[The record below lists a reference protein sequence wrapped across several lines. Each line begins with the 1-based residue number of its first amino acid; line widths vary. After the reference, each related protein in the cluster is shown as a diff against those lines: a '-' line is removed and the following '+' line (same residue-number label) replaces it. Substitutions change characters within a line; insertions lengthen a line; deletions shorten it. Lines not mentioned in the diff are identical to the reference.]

1 MIEDNSD
8 CDMKNK
14 FIKNNKAFTLIELIV
29 VIAIIGIIL
38 ILALPQVG
46 KIQEANKNRKYEV
59 YEMSI
64 ERGAKL
70 YVDSRARDM
79 FGNNNSGCVTV
90 KYSELKASNVI
101 KDFGMDDVTCSNDS
115 ETYVEVRKIN
125 DDYRYDVA
133 IICRQGGETGKIV
146 HKKTIDDSFT
156 CSLNPDTAPPTV
168 EVSPSSNSDW
178 INPKEL
184 TVKIKISDESG
195 LNKNI
200 GIKYYWVNNAGE
212 KVSKDFT
219 YNYNNKKGVTKV
231 SYKIPENNMK
241 GVFGEVY
248 LVVEPYRSTN
258 TNGIQDVLGNE
269 KSIAQQEGPYKL
281 DGTKPSCGT
290 ATGAKDTWTNQ
301 NFTISQQCIDNESGC
316 VKDTYEK
323 NFTSSTTTYT
333 FTIEDK
339 AGNTNECK
347 VDVYLDK
354 DKPECGKIEGES
366 TKWTNGNRTI
376 SAKCKDE
383 NAGECS
389 KDKFEVTFTTDG
401 KTDNIEISDKAGNTV
416 SCEVDKYIDKTPPT
430 CTSSGGS
437 STATTGPVTITG
449 TCKDSLSGC
458 TGNVSKK
465 LTDDM
470 NTSVS
475 PGTVKDNAGNT
486 TECPAEPVNINSTP
500 NKPTIINPTNGNWV
514 NYDFA
519 LTVKTT
525 TASNL
530 ISHWQYSYDNS
541 SWTTYDNSATNNFK
555 TTNFTKERNQLVYIR
570 VCNTNNVCSDSASTY
585 IRIDKT
591 KPTCGSASGSSTTWT
606 NKDRYISQGC
616 SDSASGCSAST
627 FNKTFSTEGKTA
639 TIDISDKAG
648 NSNSCNVNKYI
659 DKTGPSCGTISGA
672 STTWTN
678 QDRTIKVGCSDSL
691 SGCTSSQASNTFT
704 TDAKTGSL
712 SISDNAGNTKSCSV
726 NVYIDKTPPEVDSF
740 DYEFLSDHA
749 ICNNG
754 YTSLDAQNLSFD
766 VRVYNARA
774 HDVSTNGVQSGIDHF
789 EIVLAP
795 TYYVVDNS
803 NTAHAIY
810 CGEAG
815 CLESPNRFKRVN
827 VTNVQTTSDGY
838 YTFPSTKA
846 SASISNSYFGNTQK
860 FCADWCINI
869 RAHDKA
875 GNSKQMIHSWG
886 TGSTCQKHYNNA
898 QGY

>member
-1 MIEDNSD
+1 MIRYVGDV
-8 CDMKNK
+8 MKGK
-14 FIKNNKAFTLIELIV
+14 FVKNNKAFTLIELIV

-125 DDYRYDVA
+125 NDYRYDVA

-156 CSLNPDTAPPTV
+156 CSINPDTAPPTV
-168 EVSPSSNSDW
+168 EVSPSSNSEW

-212 KVSKDFT
+212 KVSKDFI

-241 GVFGEVY
+241 GVSGEVY

-323 NFTSSTTTYT
+323 TFTSSTTTYT
-333 FTIEDK
+333 FTIKDK
-339 AGNTNECK
+339 AGNTNECE

-383 NAGECS
+383 ETGECS

-437 STATTGPVTITG
+437 STATTGTVTITG

-486 TECPAEPVNINSTP
+486 TECPAEPVNINTTP
-500 NKPTIINPTNGNWV
+500 NKPTIINPTNENWV

-570 VCNTNNVCSDSASTY
+570 VCNKNDVCSDSASTY

-591 KPTCGSASGSSTTWT
+591 APTCGSNNG
-606 NKDRYISQGC
+606 
-616 SDSASGCSAST
+616 
-627 FNKTFSTEGKTA
+627 
-639 TIDISDKAG
+639 
-648 NSNSCNVNKYI
+648 
-659 DKTGPSCGTISGA
+659 

-678 QDRTIKVGCSDSL
+678 QNRTVTLNCIDNQ
-691 SGCTSSQASNTFT
+691 SGCATSPVATTFTETLTTSSI
-704 TDAKTGSL
+704 
-712 SISDNAGNTKSCSV
+712 SIKDRAGNTASCPV
-726 NVYIDKTPPEVDSF
+726 DVYIDKIPPYTP
-740 DYEFLSDHA
+740 A
-749 ICNNG
+749 INWNQMVTIDGVSIESGLYGDCIGSKCGGNNYSQQLKNEGRECFTERQCNI
-754 YTSLDAQNLSFD
+754 SLDSKVNVPRVCSFRKTTSCGEPWPVYFAGD
-766 VRVYNARA
+766 EGGSGYDRFVTTEIGRLCKFAWSGNEYHAVWGWEYRVY
-774 HDVSTNGVQSGIDHF
+774 
-789 EIVLAP
+789 
-795 TYYVVDNS
+795 
-803 NTAHAIY
+803 
-810 CGEAG
+810 
-815 CLESPNRFKRVN
+815 
-827 VTNVQTTSDGY
+827 
-838 YTFPSTKA
+838 
-846 SASISNSYFGNTQK
+846 
-860 FCADWCINI
+860 
-869 RAHDKA
+869 DKA
-875 GNSKQMIHSWG
+875 GNQSQPLYLWELMNDVYSENLLNYFEVRNGAWELKPGKSCPTEWPLL
-886 TGSTCQKHYNNA
+886 
-898 QGY
+898 

>member
-1 MIEDNSD
+1 MIKDNGV
-8 CDMKNK
+8 CNMKNK
-14 FIKNNKAFTLIELIV
+14 FVKNNKAFTLIELIV

-70 YVDSRARDM
+70 YVDSRARDL

-125 DDYRYDVA
+125 NDYRYDVA

-156 CSLNPDTAPPTV
+156 CSINPDTAPPTV
-168 EVSPSSNSDW
+168 EVSPSSNSEW

-241 GVFGEVY
+241 GVSGEVY

-383 NAGECS
+383 ETGECS

-437 STATTGPVTITG
+437 STATIGPVTITG

-475 PGTVKDNAGNT
+475 PGTVKDNAGNA
-486 TECPAEPVNINSTP
+486 TECPAEPVNINTTP
-500 NKPTIINPTNGNWV
+500 NKPTIINPTNENWV
-514 NYDFA
+514 NYNFA

-570 VCNTNNVCSDSASTY
+570 VCNKNDVCSDSASTY

-591 KPTCGSASGSSTTWT
+591 APTCGSNNG
-606 NKDRYISQGC
+606 
-616 SDSASGCSAST
+616 
-627 FNKTFSTEGKTA
+627 
-639 TIDISDKAG
+639 
-648 NSNSCNVNKYI
+648 
-659 DKTGPSCGTISGA
+659 

-678 QDRTIKVGCSDSL
+678 QNRTVTLNCIDNQ
-691 SGCTSSQASNTFT
+691 SGCATSPVATTFTETLTTSSI
-704 TDAKTGSL
+704 
-712 SISDNAGNTKSCSV
+712 SIKDRAGNTASCPV
-726 NVYIDKTPPEVDSF
+726 DVYIDKIPPYTP
-740 DYEFLSDHA
+740 A
-749 ICNNG
+749 INWNQLVTIDGASIESGLYGDCIGSKCGGNNYSQQLKDEGRECFTERQCNI
-754 YTSLDAQNLSFD
+754 SLDSKVTVPRVCSFRKTTSCGEPWPVYFAGD
-766 VRVYNARA
+766 EGGSGYDRFVTTEIGRLCKFAWNGKEYHAVWGWEYRVY
-774 HDVSTNGVQSGIDHF
+774 
-789 EIVLAP
+789 
-795 TYYVVDNS
+795 
-803 NTAHAIY
+803 
-810 CGEAG
+810 
-815 CLESPNRFKRVN
+815 
-827 VTNVQTTSDGY
+827 
-838 YTFPSTKA
+838 
-846 SASISNSYFGNTQK
+846 
-860 FCADWCINI
+860 
-869 RAHDKA
+869 DKA
-875 GNSKQMIHSWG
+875 GNQSQPLYLWELMNDVYSENLLNYFEVRNGAWELKPGKSCPTEWPLL
-886 TGSTCQKHYNNA
+886 
-898 QGY
+898 

>member
-1 MIEDNSD
+1 MIRYVGDV
-8 CDMKNK
+8 MKGK
-14 FIKNNKAFTLIELIV
+14 FVKNNKAFTLIELIV

-125 DDYRYDVA
+125 NDYRYDVA

-156 CSLNPDTAPPTV
+156 CSINPDTAPPTV
-168 EVSPSSNSDW
+168 EVSPSSNSEW

-241 GVFGEVY
+241 GVSGEVY

-323 NFTSSTTTYT
+323 TFTSSTTTYT
-333 FTIEDK
+333 FTIKDK
-339 AGNTNECK
+339 AGNTNECE

-383 NAGECS
+383 ETGECS

-437 STATTGPVTITG
+437 STATTGTVTITG

-486 TECPAEPVNINSTP
+486 TECPAEPVNINTTP
-500 NKPTIINPTNGNWV
+500 NKPTIINPTNENWV

-570 VCNTNNVCSDSASTY
+570 VCNKNDVCSESASTY

-591 KPTCGSASGSSTTWT
+591 APTCGSNNG
-606 NKDRYISQGC
+606 
-616 SDSASGCSAST
+616 
-627 FNKTFSTEGKTA
+627 
-639 TIDISDKAG
+639 
-648 NSNSCNVNKYI
+648 
-659 DKTGPSCGTISGA
+659 

-678 QDRTIKVGCSDSL
+678 QNRTVTLNCIDNQ
-691 SGCTSSQASNTFT
+691 SGCATSPVATTFTETLTTSSI
-704 TDAKTGSL
+704 
-712 SISDNAGNTKSCSV
+712 SIKDRAGNTASCPV
-726 NVYIDKTPPEVDSF
+726 DVYIDKIPPYTPAVNWNQMVTIDGVSIESGLYGDCIGSKCGGNNYSQQLKNEGRECF
-740 DYEFLSDHA
+740 TERQ
-749 ICNNG
+749 CNI
-754 YTSLDAQNLSFD
+754 SLDSKVNVPRVCSFRKTTSCGEPWPVYFAGD
-766 VRVYNARA
+766 EGGSGYDRFVTTEIGRLCKFAWSGNEYHAVWGWEYRVY
-774 HDVSTNGVQSGIDHF
+774 
-789 EIVLAP
+789 
-795 TYYVVDNS
+795 
-803 NTAHAIY
+803 
-810 CGEAG
+810 
-815 CLESPNRFKRVN
+815 
-827 VTNVQTTSDGY
+827 
-838 YTFPSTKA
+838 
-846 SASISNSYFGNTQK
+846 
-860 FCADWCINI
+860 
-869 RAHDKA
+869 DKA
-875 GNSKQMIHSWG
+875 GNQSQPLYLWELMNDVYSENLLNYFEVRNGAWELKPGKSCPTEWPLL
-886 TGSTCQKHYNNA
+886 
-898 QGY
+898 

>member
-1 MIEDNSD
+1 MIRYVGDV
-8 CDMKNK
+8 MKGK
-14 FIKNNKAFTLIELIV
+14 FVKNNKAFTLIELIV

-168 EVSPSSNSDW
+168 EVSPSSNSEW

-241 GVFGEVY
+241 GVSGEVY

-323 NFTSSTTTYT
+323 TFTSSTTTYT
-333 FTIEDK
+333 FTIKDK
-339 AGNTNECK
+339 AGNTNECE

-383 NAGECS
+383 ETGECS

-437 STATTGPVTITG
+437 STATTGTVTITG

-486 TECPAEPVNINSTP
+486 TECPAEPVNINTTP

-570 VCNTNNVCSDSASTY
+570 VCNKNDVCSESASTY

-591 KPTCGSASGSSTTWT
+591 APTCGSNNG
-606 NKDRYISQGC
+606 
-616 SDSASGCSAST
+616 
-627 FNKTFSTEGKTA
+627 
-639 TIDISDKAG
+639 
-648 NSNSCNVNKYI
+648 
-659 DKTGPSCGTISGA
+659 

-678 QDRTIKVGCSDSL
+678 QNRTVTLNCIDNQ
-691 SGCTSSQASNTFT
+691 SGCATSPVATTFTETLTTSSI
-704 TDAKTGSL
+704 
-712 SISDNAGNTKSCSV
+712 SIKDRAGNTASCPV
-726 NVYIDKTPPEVDSF
+726 DVYIDKIPPYTPAVNWNQMVTIDGVSIESGLYGDCIGSKCGGNNYSQQLKNEGRECF
-740 DYEFLSDHA
+740 TERQ
-749 ICNNG
+749 CNI
-754 YTSLDAQNLSFD
+754 SLDSKVNVPRVCSFRKTTSCGEPWPVYFAGD
-766 VRVYNARA
+766 EGGSGYDRFVTTEIGRLCKFAWSGNEYHAVWGWEYRVY
-774 HDVSTNGVQSGIDHF
+774 
-789 EIVLAP
+789 
-795 TYYVVDNS
+795 
-803 NTAHAIY
+803 
-810 CGEAG
+810 
-815 CLESPNRFKRVN
+815 
-827 VTNVQTTSDGY
+827 
-838 YTFPSTKA
+838 
-846 SASISNSYFGNTQK
+846 
-860 FCADWCINI
+860 
-869 RAHDKA
+869 DKA
-875 GNSKQMIHSWG
+875 GNQSQPLYLWELMNDVYSENLLNYFEVRNGAWELKPGKSCPTEWPLL
-886 TGSTCQKHYNNA
+886 
-898 QGY
+898 

>member
-1 MIEDNSD
+1 MIRYVGDV
-8 CDMKNK
+8 MKGK
-14 FIKNNKAFTLIELIV
+14 FVKNNKAFTLIELIV

-156 CSLNPDTAPPTV
+156 CSINPDTAPPTV
-168 EVSPSSNSDW
+168 EVSPSSNSEW

-241 GVFGEVY
+241 GVSGEVY

-323 NFTSSTTTYT
+323 TFTSSTTTYT
-333 FTIEDK
+333 FTIKDK
-339 AGNTNECK
+339 AGNTNECE

-383 NAGECS
+383 ETGECS

-437 STATTGPVTITG
+437 SEPVIGPVTITG

-486 TECPAEPVNINSTP
+486 TECPAEPVNINTTP
-500 NKPTIINPTNGNWV
+500 NKPTIINPTNENWV

-570 VCNTNNVCSDSASTY
+570 VCNKNDVCSESASTY

-591 KPTCGSASGSSTTWT
+591 APTCGT
-606 NKDRYISQGC
+606 NNG
-616 SDSASGCSAST
+616 
-627 FNKTFSTEGKTA
+627 
-639 TIDISDKAG
+639 
-648 NSNSCNVNKYI
+648 
-659 DKTGPSCGTISGA
+659 

-678 QDRTIKVGCSDSL
+678 QNRTVTLNCIDNQSSCATSPVATTFTETL
-691 SGCTSSQASNTFT
+691 TTSSI
-704 TDAKTGSL
+704 
-712 SISDNAGNTKSCSV
+712 SIKDRAGNTASCPV
-726 NVYIDKTPPEVDSF
+726 DVYIDKIPPYTPAVNWNQMVTIDGVSIESGLYGDCIGSKCGGNNYSQQLKNEGRECF
-740 DYEFLSDHA
+740 TERQ
-749 ICNNG
+749 CNI
-754 YTSLDAQNLSFD
+754 SLDSKVNVPRVCSFRKTTSCGEPWPVYFAGD
-766 VRVYNARA
+766 EGGSGYDRFVTTEIGRLCKFAWSGNEYHAVWGWEYRVY
-774 HDVSTNGVQSGIDHF
+774 
-789 EIVLAP
+789 
-795 TYYVVDNS
+795 
-803 NTAHAIY
+803 
-810 CGEAG
+810 
-815 CLESPNRFKRVN
+815 
-827 VTNVQTTSDGY
+827 
-838 YTFPSTKA
+838 
-846 SASISNSYFGNTQK
+846 
-860 FCADWCINI
+860 
-869 RAHDKA
+869 DKA
-875 GNSKQMIHSWG
+875 GNQSQPLYLWELMNDVYSENLLNYFEVRNGAWELKPGKSCPTEWPLL
-886 TGSTCQKHYNNA
+886 
-898 QGY
+898 

>member
-1 MIEDNSD
+1 MIRYVGDV
-8 CDMKNK
+8 MKGK
-14 FIKNNKAFTLIELIV
+14 FVKNNKAFTLIELIV

-156 CSLNPDTAPPTV
+156 CSINPDTAPPTV
-168 EVSPSSNSDW
+168 EVSPSSNSEW

-241 GVFGEVY
+241 GVSGEVY
-248 LVVEPYRSTN
+248 LVIEPYRSTN

-323 NFTSSTTTYT
+323 TFTSSTTTYT
-333 FTIEDK
+333 FTIKDK
-339 AGNTNECK
+339 AGNTNECE

-383 NAGECS
+383 ETGECS

-437 STATTGPVTITG
+437 STATTGTVTITG

-486 TECPAEPVNINSTP
+486 TECPAEPVNINTTP
-500 NKPTIINPTNGNWV
+500 NKPTIINPTNENWV

-570 VCNTNNVCSDSASTY
+570 VCNKNDVCSESASTY

-591 KPTCGSASGSSTTWT
+591 APTCGSNNG
-606 NKDRYISQGC
+606 
-616 SDSASGCSAST
+616 
-627 FNKTFSTEGKTA
+627 
-639 TIDISDKAG
+639 
-648 NSNSCNVNKYI
+648 
-659 DKTGPSCGTISGA
+659 

-678 QDRTIKVGCSDSL
+678 QNRTVTLNCIDNQ
-691 SGCTSSQASNTFT
+691 SGCATSPVATTFTETLTTSSI
-704 TDAKTGSL
+704 
-712 SISDNAGNTKSCSV
+712 SIKDRAGNTASCPV
-726 NVYIDKTPPEVDSF
+726 DVYIDKIPPYTPAVNWNQMVTIDGVSIESGLYGDCIGSKCGGNNYSQQLKNEGRECF
-740 DYEFLSDHA
+740 TERQ
-749 ICNNG
+749 CNI
-754 YTSLDAQNLSFD
+754 SLDSKVNVPRVCSFRKTTSCGEPWPVYFAGD
-766 VRVYNARA
+766 EGGSGYDRFVTTEIGRLCKFAWSGNEYHAVWGWEYRVY
-774 HDVSTNGVQSGIDHF
+774 
-789 EIVLAP
+789 
-795 TYYVVDNS
+795 
-803 NTAHAIY
+803 
-810 CGEAG
+810 
-815 CLESPNRFKRVN
+815 
-827 VTNVQTTSDGY
+827 
-838 YTFPSTKA
+838 
-846 SASISNSYFGNTQK
+846 
-860 FCADWCINI
+860 
-869 RAHDKA
+869 DKA
-875 GNSKQMIHSWG
+875 GNQSQPLYLWELMNDVYSENLLNYFEVRNGAWELKPGKSCPTEWPLL
-886 TGSTCQKHYNNA
+886 
-898 QGY
+898 

>member
-1 MIEDNSD
+1 MIRYVGDV
-8 CDMKNK
+8 MKGK
-14 FIKNNKAFTLIELIV
+14 FVKNNKAFTLIELIV

-125 DDYRYDVA
+125 NDYRYDVA

-156 CSLNPDTAPPTV
+156 CSINPDTAPPTV
-168 EVSPSSNSDW
+168 EVSPSSNSEW

-241 GVFGEVY
+241 GVSGEVY

-383 NAGECS
+383 ETGECS

-437 STATTGPVTITG
+437 STATIGPVTITG

-475 PGTVKDNAGNT
+475 PGTVKDNAGNA
-486 TECPAEPVNINSTP
+486 TECPAEPVNINTTP
-500 NKPTIINPTNGNWV
+500 NKPTIINPTNENWV
-514 NYDFA
+514 NYNFA

-570 VCNTNNVCSDSASTY
+570 VCNKNDVCSDSASTY

-591 KPTCGSASGSSTTWT
+591 APTCGSNNG
-606 NKDRYISQGC
+606 
-616 SDSASGCSAST
+616 
-627 FNKTFSTEGKTA
+627 
-639 TIDISDKAG
+639 
-648 NSNSCNVNKYI
+648 
-659 DKTGPSCGTISGA
+659 

-678 QDRTIKVGCSDSL
+678 QNRTVTLNCIDNQ
-691 SGCTSSQASNTFT
+691 SGCATSPVATTFTETLTTSSI
-704 TDAKTGSL
+704 
-712 SISDNAGNTKSCSV
+712 SIKDRAGNTASCPV
-726 NVYIDKTPPEVDSF
+726 DVYIDKIPPYTP
-740 DYEFLSDHA
+740 A
-749 ICNNG
+749 INWNQLVTIDGASIESGLYGDCIGSKCGGNNYSQQLKDEGRECFTERQCNI
-754 YTSLDAQNLSFD
+754 SLDSKVTVPRVCSFRKTTSCGEPWPVYFAGD
-766 VRVYNARA
+766 EGGSGYDRFVTTEIGRLCKFAWNGKEYHAVWGWEYRVY
-774 HDVSTNGVQSGIDHF
+774 
-789 EIVLAP
+789 
-795 TYYVVDNS
+795 
-803 NTAHAIY
+803 
-810 CGEAG
+810 
-815 CLESPNRFKRVN
+815 
-827 VTNVQTTSDGY
+827 
-838 YTFPSTKA
+838 
-846 SASISNSYFGNTQK
+846 
-860 FCADWCINI
+860 
-869 RAHDKA
+869 DKA
-875 GNSKQMIHSWG
+875 GNQSQPLYLWELMNDVYSENLLNYFEVRNGAWELKPGKSCPTEWPLL
-886 TGSTCQKHYNNA
+886 
-898 QGY
+898 

>member
-1 MIEDNSD
+1 MIRYVGDV
-8 CDMKNK
+8 MKSK
-14 FIKNNKAFTLIELIV
+14 FVKNNKAFTLIELIV

-156 CSLNPDTAPPTV
+156 CSINPDTAPPTV
-168 EVSPSSNSDW
+168 EVSPSSNSEW

-241 GVFGEVY
+241 GVSGEVY

-323 NFTSSTTTYT
+323 TFTSSTTTYT
-333 FTIEDK
+333 FTIKDK
-339 AGNTNECK
+339 AGNTNECE

-376 SAKCKDE
+376 SAKCKDDKT
-383 NAGECS
+383 GECS

-486 TECPAEPVNINSTP
+486 TECPAEPVNINTTP
-500 NKPTIINPTNGNWV
+500 NKPTIINPTNENWV

-570 VCNTNNVCSDSASTY
+570 VCNKNDVCSESASTY

-591 KPTCGSASGSSTTWT
+591 APTCGSNNG
-606 NKDRYISQGC
+606 
-616 SDSASGCSAST
+616 
-627 FNKTFSTEGKTA
+627 
-639 TIDISDKAG
+639 
-648 NSNSCNVNKYI
+648 
-659 DKTGPSCGTISGA
+659 

-678 QDRTIKVGCSDSL
+678 QNRTVTLNCIDNQ
-691 SGCTSSQASNTFT
+691 SGCATSPVATTFTETLTTSSI
-704 TDAKTGSL
+704 
-712 SISDNAGNTKSCSV
+712 SIKDRAGNTASCPV
-726 NVYIDKTPPEVDSF
+726 DVYIDKIPPYTP
-740 DYEFLSDHA
+740 A
-749 ICNNG
+749 INWNQLVTIDGASIESGLYGDCIGSKCGGNNYSQQLKDEGRECFTERQCNI
-754 YTSLDAQNLSFD
+754 SLDS
-766 VRVYNARA
+766 
-774 HDVSTNGVQSGIDHF
+774 
-789 EIVLAP
+789 
-795 TYYVVDNS
+795 
-803 NTAHAIY
+803 
-810 CGEAG
+810 
-815 CLESPNRFKRVN
+815 RVN
-827 VTNVQTTSDGY
+827 VPRVCSFRKTTSCGEPWPVYFAGDEGGSGY
-838 YTFPSTKA
+838 DRFVTTEIGRLCKFAWS
-846 SASISNSYFGNTQK
+846 GNEYH
-860 FCADWCINI
+860 AVWGWEY
-869 RAHDKA
+869 RVYDKA
-875 GNSKQMIHSWG
+875 GNQSQPLYLWELMNDVYSENLLNYFEVKNGAWELKPGKSCPTEWPLL
-886 TGSTCQKHYNNA
+886 
-898 QGY
+898 

>member
-1 MIEDNSD
+1 MIRYVGDV
-8 CDMKNK
+8 MKGK
-14 FIKNNKAFTLIELIV
+14 FVKNNKAFTLIELIV

-70 YVDSRARDM
+70 YVDSRARDL

-168 EVSPSSNSDW
+168 EVSPSSNSEW

-241 GVFGEVY
+241 GVSGEVY

-416 SCEVDKYIDKTPPT
+416 SCKVDKYIDKTPPT

-437 STATTGPVTITG
+437 STATTGTVTITG

-486 TECPAEPVNINSTP
+486 TECPAEPVNINTTP
-500 NKPTIINPTNGNWV
+500 NKPTIINPTNENWV
-514 NYDFA
+514 NYNFA

-570 VCNTNNVCSDSASTY
+570 VCNKNDVCSESASTY

-591 KPTCGSASGSSTTWT
+591 APTCGSNNG
-606 NKDRYISQGC
+606 
-616 SDSASGCSAST
+616 
-627 FNKTFSTEGKTA
+627 
-639 TIDISDKAG
+639 
-648 NSNSCNVNKYI
+648 
-659 DKTGPSCGTISGA
+659 

-678 QDRTIKVGCSDSL
+678 QNRTVTLNCIDNQ
-691 SGCTSSQASNTFT
+691 SGCATSPVATTFTETLTTSSI
-704 TDAKTGSL
+704 
-712 SISDNAGNTKSCSV
+712 SIKDRAGNTASCPV
-726 NVYIDKTPPEVDSF
+726 DVYIDKIPPYTP
-740 DYEFLSDHA
+740 A
-749 ICNNG
+749 INWNQLVTIDGASIESGLYGDCIGSKCGGNNYSQQLKNEGRECFTERQCNI
-754 YTSLDAQNLSFD
+754 SLDSKVNVPRVCSFRKTTSCGEPWPVYFAGD
-766 VRVYNARA
+766 EGGSGYDRFVTTEIGRLCKFAWSGNEYHAVWGWEYRVY
-774 HDVSTNGVQSGIDHF
+774 
-789 EIVLAP
+789 
-795 TYYVVDNS
+795 
-803 NTAHAIY
+803 
-810 CGEAG
+810 
-815 CLESPNRFKRVN
+815 
-827 VTNVQTTSDGY
+827 
-838 YTFPSTKA
+838 
-846 SASISNSYFGNTQK
+846 
-860 FCADWCINI
+860 
-869 RAHDKA
+869 DKA
-875 GNSKQMIHSWG
+875 GNQSQPLYLWELMNDVYSENLLNYFEVRNGAWELKPGKSCPTEWPLL
-886 TGSTCQKHYNNA
+886 
-898 QGY
+898 

>member
-1 MIEDNSD
+1 
-8 CDMKNK
+8 MKNK
-14 FIKNNKAFTLIELIV
+14 IVKNNKAFTLIELIV

-70 YVDSRARDM
+70 YVDSRARDL
-79 FGNNNSGCVTV
+79 FGNNNSGCVTI

-125 DDYRYDVA
+125 NDYRYDVA
-133 IICRQGGETGKIV
+133 IICRQGGETGRIV

-156 CSLNPDTAPPTV
+156 CSINPDVEPPTV

-178 INPKEL
+178 INPEEL
-184 TVKIKISDESG
+184 SVKIKISDESG

-200 GIKYYWVNNAGE
+200 GIKYYWVNSSGD

-241 GVFGEVY
+241 GVSGEVY
-248 LVVEPYRSTN
+248 LVVGPYRSTN

-269 KSIAQQEGPYKL
+269 KAIEQKEGPYKL

-323 NFTSSTTTYT
+323 TFTSSTTTYT
-333 FTIEDK
+333 FTIKDK

-383 NAGECS
+383 KTGDCS

-401 KTDNIEISDKAGNTV
+401 KTDNIEISDKAGNTA
-416 SCEVDKYIDKTPPT
+416 SCKVDKYIDKTPPT

-437 STATTGPVTITG
+437 SEPVIGPVTITG

-486 TECPAEPVNINSTP
+486 TKCPAEPVNINTTL

-514 NYDFA
+514 NYNFA

-525 TASNL
+525 TESNL

-541 SWTTYDNSATNNFK
+541 SWTTYENSATNNFK

-570 VCNTNNVCSDSASTY
+570 VCNTNNVCSESASTY

-591 KPTCGSASGSSTTWT
+591 KPTCGSNNG
-606 NKDRYISQGC
+606 
-616 SDSASGCSAST
+616 
-627 FNKTFSTEGKTA
+627 
-639 TIDISDKAG
+639 
-648 NSNSCNVNKYI
+648 
-659 DKTGPSCGTISGA
+659 

-678 QDRTIKVGCSDSL
+678 QNRTVTLNCIDNQ
-691 SGCTSSQASNTFT
+691 SGCAASPVATTFTETLTTSSI
-704 TDAKTGSL
+704 
-712 SISDNAGNTKSCSV
+712 SIK
-726 NVYIDKTPPEVDSF
+726 
-740 DYEFLSDHA
+740 
-749 ICNNG
+749 
-754 YTSLDAQNLSFD
+754 
-766 VRVYNARA
+766 
-774 HDVSTNGVQSGIDHF
+774 
-789 EIVLAP
+789 
-795 TYYVVDNS
+795 
-803 NTAHAIY
+803 
-810 CGEAG
+810 
-815 CLESPNRFKRVN
+815 
-827 VTNVQTTSDGY
+827 
-838 YTFPSTKA
+838 
-846 SASISNSYFGNTQK
+846 
-860 FCADWCINI
+860 
-869 RAHDKA
+869 DKA
-875 GNSKQMIHSWG
+875 GNSTSCPVDVYIDKIPPYTPAINWNQMVTIDGASIESGLYGDCIGSRCGGNNYSQQLKNEGRECFTERQCNISLDSKVNTPRVCSYRKNTSCGEPWPVYFAGDEGGSGYGHFVTTSIGRLCKFSWSG
-886 TGSTCQKHYNNA
+886 EVHNVVWGWEYRVYDQAGNQSQPLYLWELMNDVYSENLLNYFEVRNGAWELKPGKSCPTEWPLL
-898 QGY
+898 

>member
-1 MIEDNSD
+1 MIRYVGDV
-8 CDMKNK
+8 MKGK
-14 FIKNNKAFTLIELIV
+14 FVKNNKAFTLIELIV

-168 EVSPSSNSDW
+168 EVSPSSNSEW

-241 GVFGEVY
+241 GVSGEVY

-323 NFTSSTTTYT
+323 TFTSSTTTYT
-333 FTIEDK
+333 FTIKDK
-339 AGNTNECK
+339 AGNTNECE

-383 NAGECS
+383 ETGECS

-437 STATTGPVTITG
+437 SEPVIGPVTITG

-486 TECPAEPVNINSTP
+486 TECPAEPVNINTTP
-500 NKPTIINPTNGNWV
+500 NKPTIINPTNENWV

-570 VCNTNNVCSDSASTY
+570 VCNKNDVCSESASTY

-591 KPTCGSASGSSTTWT
+591 APTCGSNNG
-606 NKDRYISQGC
+606 
-616 SDSASGCSAST
+616 
-627 FNKTFSTEGKTA
+627 
-639 TIDISDKAG
+639 
-648 NSNSCNVNKYI
+648 
-659 DKTGPSCGTISGA
+659 

-678 QDRTIKVGCSDSL
+678 QNRTVTLNCIDNQ
-691 SGCTSSQASNTFT
+691 SGCATSPVATTFTETLTTSSI
-704 TDAKTGSL
+704 
-712 SISDNAGNTKSCSV
+712 SIKDRAGNTASCPV
-726 NVYIDKTPPEVDSF
+726 DVYIDKIPPYTP
-740 DYEFLSDHA
+740 A
-749 ICNNG
+749 INWNQLVTIDGASIESGLYGDCIGSKCGGNNYSQQLKDEGRECFTERQCNI
-754 YTSLDAQNLSFD
+754 SLDSKVNVPRVCSFRKTTSCGEPWPVYFAGD
-766 VRVYNARA
+766 EGGSGYDRFVTTEIGRLCKFAWSGNEYHAVWGWEYRVY
-774 HDVSTNGVQSGIDHF
+774 
-789 EIVLAP
+789 
-795 TYYVVDNS
+795 
-803 NTAHAIY
+803 
-810 CGEAG
+810 
-815 CLESPNRFKRVN
+815 
-827 VTNVQTTSDGY
+827 
-838 YTFPSTKA
+838 
-846 SASISNSYFGNTQK
+846 
-860 FCADWCINI
+860 
-869 RAHDKA
+869 DKA
-875 GNSKQMIHSWG
+875 GNQSQPLYLWELMNDVYSENLLNYFEVRNGAWELKPGKSCPTEWPLL
-886 TGSTCQKHYNNA
+886 
-898 QGY
+898 

>member
-1 MIEDNSD
+1 MIRYVGDV
-8 CDMKNK
+8 MKGK
-14 FIKNNKAFTLIELIV
+14 FVKNNKAFTLIELIV

-168 EVSPSSNSDW
+168 EVSPSSNSEW

-241 GVFGEVY
+241 GVSGEVY

-323 NFTSSTTTYT
+323 TFTSSTTTYT
-333 FTIEDK
+333 FTIKDK
-339 AGNTNECK
+339 AGNTNECE

-383 NAGECS
+383 ETGECS

-437 STATTGPVTITG
+437 STATIGPVTITG

-486 TECPAEPVNINSTP
+486 TECPAEPVNINTTP
-500 NKPTIINPTNGNWV
+500 NKPTIINPTNENWV

-570 VCNTNNVCSDSASTY
+570 VCNKNDVCSESASTY

-591 KPTCGSASGSSTTWT
+591 APTCGSNNG
-606 NKDRYISQGC
+606 
-616 SDSASGCSAST
+616 
-627 FNKTFSTEGKTA
+627 
-639 TIDISDKAG
+639 
-648 NSNSCNVNKYI
+648 
-659 DKTGPSCGTISGA
+659 

-678 QDRTIKVGCSDSL
+678 QNRTVTLNCIDNQ
-691 SGCTSSQASNTFT
+691 SGCATSPVATTFTETLTTSSI
-704 TDAKTGSL
+704 
-712 SISDNAGNTKSCSV
+712 SIKDRAGNTASCPV
-726 NVYIDKTPPEVDSF
+726 DVYIDKIPPYTPAVNWNQLVTIDGASIESGLYGDCIGSKCDGSNYSQQLKNEGRECF
-740 DYEFLSDHA
+740 TERQ
-749 ICNNG
+749 CNI
-754 YTSLDAQNLSFD
+754 SLDSKVNVPRVCSFRKTTSCGEPWPVYFAGD
-766 VRVYNARA
+766 EGGSGYDRFVTTEIGRLCKFAWSGKEYHAVWGWEYRVY
-774 HDVSTNGVQSGIDHF
+774 
-789 EIVLAP
+789 
-795 TYYVVDNS
+795 
-803 NTAHAIY
+803 
-810 CGEAG
+810 
-815 CLESPNRFKRVN
+815 
-827 VTNVQTTSDGY
+827 
-838 YTFPSTKA
+838 
-846 SASISNSYFGNTQK
+846 
-860 FCADWCINI
+860 
-869 RAHDKA
+869 DKA
-875 GNSKQMIHSWG
+875 GNQSQPLYLWELMNDVYSENLLNYFEVRNGAWELKPGKSCPTEWPLL
-886 TGSTCQKHYNNA
+886 
-898 QGY
+898 

>member
-1 MIEDNSD
+1 MIEDNGD

-168 EVSPSSNSDW
+168 EVSPSSNSEW

-241 GVFGEVY
+241 GVSGEVY
-248 LVVEPYRSTN
+248 LVIEPYRSTN

-323 NFTSSTTTYT
+323 TFTSSTTTYT
-333 FTIEDK
+333 FTIKDK
-339 AGNTNECK
+339 AGNTNECE

-383 NAGECS
+383 ETGECS

-437 STATTGPVTITG
+437 STATTGTVTITG

-570 VCNTNNVCSDSASTY
+570 VCNKNNVCSESASTY

-591 KPTCGSASGSSTTWT
+591 APTCGSNNG
-606 NKDRYISQGC
+606 
-616 SDSASGCSAST
+616 
-627 FNKTFSTEGKTA
+627 
-639 TIDISDKAG
+639 
-648 NSNSCNVNKYI
+648 
-659 DKTGPSCGTISGA
+659 

-678 QDRTIKVGCSDSL
+678 QNRTVTLNCIDNQ
-691 SGCTSSQASNTFT
+691 SGCATSPVATTFTETLTTSSI
-704 TDAKTGSL
+704 
-712 SISDNAGNTKSCSV
+712 SIKDRAGNTASCPV
-726 NVYIDKTPPEVDSF
+726 DVYIDKIPPYTPAVNWNQMVTIDGVSIESGLYGDCIGSKCGGNNYSQQLKNEGRECF
-740 DYEFLSDHA
+740 TERQ
-749 ICNNG
+749 CNI
-754 YTSLDAQNLSFD
+754 SLDSKVNVPRVCSFRKTTSCGEPWPVYFAGD
-766 VRVYNARA
+766 EGGSGYDRFVTTEIGRLCKFAWSGNEYHAVWGWEYRVY
-774 HDVSTNGVQSGIDHF
+774 
-789 EIVLAP
+789 
-795 TYYVVDNS
+795 
-803 NTAHAIY
+803 
-810 CGEAG
+810 
-815 CLESPNRFKRVN
+815 
-827 VTNVQTTSDGY
+827 
-838 YTFPSTKA
+838 
-846 SASISNSYFGNTQK
+846 
-860 FCADWCINI
+860 
-869 RAHDKA
+869 DKA
-875 GNSKQMIHSWG
+875 GNQSQPLYLWELMNDVYSENLLNYFEVRNGAWELKPGKSCPTEWPLL
-886 TGSTCQKHYNNA
+886 
-898 QGY
+898 

>member
-1 MIEDNSD
+1 MIKDNGV
-8 CDMKNK
+8 CNMKNK
-14 FIKNNKAFTLIELIV
+14 IVKNNKAFTLIELIV

-70 YVDSRARDM
+70 YVDSRARDL

-133 IICRQGGETGKIV
+133 IICRQGGETGRIV

-156 CSLNPDTAPPTV
+156 CSINPDVEPPTV

-178 INPKEL
+178 INPEEL
-184 TVKIKISDESG
+184 SVKIKISDESG

-200 GIKYYWVNNAGE
+200 GIKYYWVNSSGD

-231 SYKIPENNMK
+231 SYKIPKNNMK
-241 GVFGEVY
+241 GVSGEVY

-323 NFTSSTTTYT
+323 TFTSSTTTYT

-430 CTSSGGS
+430 CTSSGGN
-437 STATTGPVTITG
+437 STATIGPVTITG

-486 TECPAEPVNINSTP
+486 TECPAEPVNINTTP
-500 NKPTIINPTNGNWV
+500 NKPTIINPTNENWV

-525 TASNL
+525 MASNL

-570 VCNTNNVCSDSASTY
+570 VCNKNDVCSESASTY

-591 KPTCGSASGSSTTWT
+591 APTCGSNNG
-606 NKDRYISQGC
+606 
-616 SDSASGCSAST
+616 
-627 FNKTFSTEGKTA
+627 
-639 TIDISDKAG
+639 
-648 NSNSCNVNKYI
+648 
-659 DKTGPSCGTISGA
+659 

-678 QDRTIKVGCSDSL
+678 QNRTVTLNCIDNQ
-691 SGCTSSQASNTFT
+691 SGCATSPVATTFTETLTTSSI
-704 TDAKTGSL
+704 
-712 SISDNAGNTKSCSV
+712 SIKDRAGNTASCPV
-726 NVYIDKTPPEVDSF
+726 DVYIDKIPPYTP
-740 DYEFLSDHA
+740 A
-749 ICNNG
+749 INWSQLVTIDGASIESGLYGDCIGSKCDGSNYSQQLKNEGRECFTERQCNI
-754 YTSLDAQNLSFD
+754 SLDSKVNVPRVCSFRKNTSCGEPWPVYFAGD
-766 VRVYNARA
+766 EGGSGYDRFVITEIGRLCKFAWSGKEYHAVWGWEYRVY
-774 HDVSTNGVQSGIDHF
+774 
-789 EIVLAP
+789 
-795 TYYVVDNS
+795 
-803 NTAHAIY
+803 
-810 CGEAG
+810 
-815 CLESPNRFKRVN
+815 
-827 VTNVQTTSDGY
+827 
-838 YTFPSTKA
+838 
-846 SASISNSYFGNTQK
+846 
-860 FCADWCINI
+860 
-869 RAHDKA
+869 DKA
-875 GNSKQMIHSWG
+875 GNQSQPLYLWELMNDVYSENLLNYFEVRNGAWELKPGKSCPTEWPLL
-886 TGSTCQKHYNNA
+886 
-898 QGY
+898 

>member
-1 MIEDNSD
+1 MIRYVGDV
-8 CDMKNK
+8 MKGK
-14 FIKNNKAFTLIELIV
+14 FVKNNKAFTLIELIV

-168 EVSPSSNSDW
+168 EVSPSSNSEW

-241 GVFGEVY
+241 GVSGEVY

-323 NFTSSTTTYT
+323 TFTSSTTTYT
-333 FTIEDK
+333 FTIKDK
-339 AGNTNECK
+339 AGNTNECE

-383 NAGECS
+383 ETGECS

-437 STATTGPVTITG
+437 STATTGTVTITG

-486 TECPAEPVNINSTP
+486 TECPAEPVNINTTP
-500 NKPTIINPTNGNWV
+500 NKPTIINPTNENWV

-570 VCNTNNVCSDSASTY
+570 VCNKNDVCSESASTY

-591 KPTCGSASGSSTTWT
+591 APTCGSNNG
-606 NKDRYISQGC
+606 
-616 SDSASGCSAST
+616 
-627 FNKTFSTEGKTA
+627 
-639 TIDISDKAG
+639 
-648 NSNSCNVNKYI
+648 
-659 DKTGPSCGTISGA
+659 

-678 QDRTIKVGCSDSL
+678 QNRTVTLNCIDNQ
-691 SGCTSSQASNTFT
+691 SGCATSPVATTFTETLTTSSI
-704 TDAKTGSL
+704 
-712 SISDNAGNTKSCSV
+712 SIKDRAGNTASCPV
-726 NVYIDKTPPEVDSF
+726 DVYIDKIPPYTPAVNWNQMVTIDGVSIESGLYGDCIGSKCGGNNYSQQLKNEGRECF
-740 DYEFLSDHA
+740 TERQ
-749 ICNNG
+749 CNI
-754 YTSLDAQNLSFD
+754 SLDSKVNVPRVCSFRKTTSCGEPWPVYFAGD
-766 VRVYNARA
+766 EGGSGYDRFVTTEIGRLCKFAWSGNEYHAVWGWEYRVY
-774 HDVSTNGVQSGIDHF
+774 
-789 EIVLAP
+789 
-795 TYYVVDNS
+795 
-803 NTAHAIY
+803 
-810 CGEAG
+810 
-815 CLESPNRFKRVN
+815 
-827 VTNVQTTSDGY
+827 
-838 YTFPSTKA
+838 
-846 SASISNSYFGNTQK
+846 
-860 FCADWCINI
+860 
-869 RAHDKA
+869 DKA
-875 GNSKQMIHSWG
+875 GNQSQPLYLWELMNDVYSENLLNYFEVRNGAWELKPGKSCPTEWPLL
-886 TGSTCQKHYNNA
+886 
-898 QGY
+898 